1 MEAIILH
8 PQNKEQLSV
17 FKKLFKT
24 MDVPFETKKEEDI
37 IVGYSPNGQAFTVSE
52 YKKNMQ
58 SRINDVRNGTAKTST
73 SEQVLNRILKK

>member
-24 MDVPFETKKEEDI
+24 MAVPFETKKEEEI
-37 IVGYSPNGQAFTVSE
+37 IVGFASNGQPFTVFE
-52 YKKNMQ
+52 YKKNLQ
-58 SRINDVRNGTAKTST
+58 NRIDDVRSGTSKTSS
-73 SEQVLNRILKK
+73 SEQVLNRILKR

>member
-24 MDVPFETKKEEDI
+24 MDVPFETKEEEEI
-37 IVGYSPNGQAFTVSE
+37 IIGYATNGQPFTVLE
-52 YKKNMQ
+52 YKKTMRN
-58 SRINDVRNGTAKTST
+58 RIDDVRAGTAKTFS
-73 SEQVLNRILKK
+73 SEQVLNRILKR

>member
-24 MDVPFETKKEEDI
+24 MDVPFETKEEEQI
-37 IVGYSPNGQAFTVSE
+37 IVDMPQTGNLYRF
-52 YKKNMQ
+52 
-58 SRINDVRNGTAKTST
+58 RI
-73 SEQVLNRILKK
+73 